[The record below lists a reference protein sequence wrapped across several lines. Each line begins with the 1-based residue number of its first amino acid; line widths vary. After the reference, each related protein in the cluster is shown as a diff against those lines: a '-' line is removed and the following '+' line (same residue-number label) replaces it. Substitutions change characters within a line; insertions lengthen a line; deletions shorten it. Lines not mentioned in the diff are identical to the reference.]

1 MSTEIVADQP
11 ISEFLA
17 SLGLSGNDADRARV
31 VLEAEGITNPRK
43 TRLSPG
49 KVVAAQAAIDARFA
63 RFCASCAAR
72 TNAAGRELVIV
83 ATSACARCG
92 GSQNDRALTEM
103 VEASAAAGLRRI
115 VVVGGSPDV
124 RRELAAV
131 EGGPELRLVDGTKRR
146 TGAEAHRDL
155 VWADLVVICGSSELA
170 HKVSNLYKGDP
181 AATPVVTAPGR
192 GVTSIAGAVVEH
204 VRRR

>member
-1 MSTEIVADQP
+1 MSTQIVADQP
-11 ISEFLA
+11 IPEFLA
-17 SLGLSGNDADRARV
+17 SLGLSGSDAERARA

-63 RFCASCAAR
+63 RFCAACAAR
-72 TNAAGRELVIV
+72 TDAAGREVVIV
-83 ATSACARCG
+83 PAASCARCG
-92 GSQNDRALTEM
+92 GSRNDRALTEM
-103 VEASAAAGLRRI
+103 IEACAAAGLRRI

-124 RRELAAV
+124 RREFAAV

-146 TGAEAHRDL
+146 TAAEAQRDHA
-155 VWADLVVICGSSELA
+155 WADLIVIAGSSELS
-170 HKVSNLYKGDP
+170 HKVSNLYKGD
-181 AATPVVTAPGR
+181 AGDAPVVTAARR
-192 GVTSIAGAVVEH
+192 GVEAIAGAVVEH